1 VSIVSEIK
9 CARCDRKYSGVRSR
23 CPYCGA
29 RRIGRGKYSEDSD
42 NSKGKMLI
50 SVLVLGVLVVA
61 AGFLLFSTPPVEAE
75 EGNPPPTSPTGSLPD
90 DGDNTSLEN
99 PNTPPPSTPPTV
111 SDTPTPPPA
120 PQVQSVTI
128 TYAGRAIKDND
139 LTEYVGNKLALGARV
154 EPPGIEEVINW
165 QSSDTGVFEIVPTS
179 TDGTAATLTPIAKGV
194 ATLTVT
200 VGGVE
205 STCII
210 RIRVK

>member
-1 VSIVSEIK
+1 MSIVSEIK

-50 SVLVLGVLVVA
+50 SVLVLGVLVIA
-61 AGFLLFSTPPVEAE
+61 AGFLLFTTPPAEADTTS
-75 EGNPPPTSPTGSLPD
+75 PPPTSPTGSLPD
-90 DGDNTSLEN
+90 EGDNISLTN
-99 PNTPPPSTPPTV
+99 PDTPPPSTPPTV

-128 TYAGRAIKDND
+128 TYAGRGIKDND

-154 EPPGIEEVINW
+154 EPPGIEEVIDW
-165 QSSDTGVFEIVPTS
+165 RSSDTGVFEIVPTS
-179 TDGTAATLTPIAKGV
+179 TDGTAATLTPIAKGT

-210 RIRVK
+210 RIRAK

>member
-1 VSIVSEIK
+1 MSIVSEIK